1 MYKEVRRVLVCFLN
15 ESFSKFVP
23 YYYIETYIKEYYYK
37 RPSMFKLVQL
47 FNTENYIT
55 MSNLGKFIFN
65 SMKLRTSF
73 TITC

>member
-1 MYKEVRRVLVCFLN
+1 MAVEPVYANFRR
-15 ESFSKFVP
+15 K
-23 YYYIETYIKEYYYK
+23 YIKEYYYK
-37 RPSMFKLVQL
+37 SPSMFKIVQL

-65 SMKLRTSF
+65 SMKLRSSY